1 MRLATTRPLLRV
13 ATTRPLLRLAT
24 RPLLRRCST
33 STVEANTVKSL
44 FLQGAGRRRNGIG
57 QTRVCAVVTGGGGR
71 LFSHLLGEP
80 GATSFLLEGTIPYD
94 KHAFLGY
101 LSAQNRELPA
111 GFCSAASAVALAR
124 AARDRAIALTK
135 RIERWPDC
143 AGVGATATII
153 SHYPRRGGYRAH
165 AAAADAFDTA
175 HSYEHVM
182 VKGARERQGEDAA
195 VARLALRACAELAG
209 VPEEVATT
217 LRTHGIVLEPV
228 ESTNAVGEVANG
240 VETVPVQVAVAPEA
254 ATARVW
260 VPGVERPIVAPA
272 SLPEDALI
280 VPWEPQE
287 TTPPT
292 LAADA
297 LRALGREGEEGDGPW
312 IDPPAPVLFDAGP
325 PDLDA
330 AAATAA
336 VPAMVGEGGAEKKM
350 RSVSNWGVLEL
361 LEPVEVDA
369 AAHRLAL
376 LVNRYPRATFALSS
390 DAAFALTSNRD
401 LVISM
406 AAGGA
411 RFVVQEGAVEAAKR
425 AWELPAPVLSAFT
438 WIGAEGNDVRNVQSV
453 GGEAAATEHEYEGR
467 VSELTDG
474 SPSTEI
480 GTGRY
485 AGGWSD
491 GRPHGT
497 GTMEWDNGITFKG
510 EWLSGQFHGW
520 GSKLYS
526 RGGGYEGEWKH
537 GKRHGR
543 GTIFYKYGKWEG
555 SFVDDKPDGS
565 GTMFYEGE
573 PAKPF
578 RFESGKPLDGEEPKH
593 RG

>member
-1 MRLATTRPLLRV
+1 MCARRYWRRERGDGERGRIALAVEHRLAQAGASFPTEGHSSRGCDLRPRARCSELRPRGRCCDLRRARCCVAAPLPPSRPIPLRV
-13 ATTRPLLRLAT
+13 SSCKALAGDATESA
-24 RPLLRRCST
+24 RR
-33 STVEANTVKSL
+33 E
-44 FLQGAGRRRNGIG
+44 
-57 QTRVCAVVTGGGGR
+57 CAQSTGGGGR

-240 VETVPVQVAVAPEA
+240 VETVPVQAAVAPEA

-280 VPWEPQE
+280 VPWEPPG

-376 LVNRYPRATFALSS
+376 LVNRYPRATFALSC

-425 AWELPAPVLSAFT
+425 AWELPAPVHL
-438 WIGAEGNDVRNVQSV
+438 
-453 GGEAAATEHEYEGR
+453 
-467 VSELTDG
+467 
-474 SPSTEI
+474 P
-480 GTGRY
+480 
-485 AGGWSD
+485 SD
-491 GRPHGT
+491 GLVPRA
-497 GTMEWDNGITFKG
+497 MMCAMCK
-510 EWLSGQFHGW
+510 
-520 GSKLYS
+520 
-526 RGGGYEGEWKH
+526 
-537 GKRHGR
+537 
-543 GTIFYKYGKWEG
+543 
-555 SFVDDKPDGS
+555 
-565 GTMFYEGE
+565 
-573 PAKPF
+573 A
-578 RFESGKPLDGEEPKH
+578 
-593 RG
+593 